1 MLTPRRIGRKS
12 VSSRSWNWPSGGGDE
27 YGKRFRSFCVCS
39 KHNTVL
45 SPQKNLRR
53 SLNSNDWIRVDF
65 HAHRVK
71 VFSCSD
77 FYSYRRMAF
86 VDPQIFQALALRYRE
101 VSSFLPSLFDLS
113 WDVDKLVYP
122 YISLFLG
129 PQITK
134 LSLCVPRLSN
144 IPSPD
149 VIASIKERSPFIRH
163 MWINQPY
170 QVYRHDLIALVSDV
184 LE

>member
-1 MLTPRRIGRKS
+1 
-12 VSSRSWNWPSGGGDE
+12 
-27 YGKRFRSFCVCS
+27 
-39 KHNTVL
+39 
-45 SPQKNLRR
+45 
-53 SLNSNDWIRVDF
+53 
-65 HAHRVK
+65 
-71 VFSCSD
+71 
-77 FYSYRRMAF
+77 MAF

-129 PQITK
+129 PRITK
-134 LSLCVPRLSN
+134 LLLCVPRLSN